1 MLLKYTETSN
11 STKCPSTFYILK
23 KKKLSELE
31 TSGSVVMAIL
41 IILFAK
47 LSLVPKM

>member
-1 MLLKYTETSN
+1 MLLKYTESSN

-23 KKKLSELE
+23 KKLSELE
-31 TSGSVVMAIL
+31 TSGTVVMTIL
-41 IILFAK
+41 VILFAK